1 MISESC
7 DKNGHNP
14 CKVDNHI
21 SCEVKVKVTQLCPAV
36 CDPMNY
42 TVHGIF
48 QGRILEWVAFPFSR
62 GSSQPRSPTLKA
74 ASLPAE
80 PRGKPYYYV
89 IKLNY
94 YFVTKHLT

>member
-42 TVHGIF
+42 TVHGIL
-48 QGRILEWVAFPFSR
+48 QA
-62 GSSQPRSPTLKA
+62 
-74 ASLPAE
+74 
-80 PRGKPYYYV
+80 
-89 IKLNY
+89 
-94 YFVTKHLT
+94 